1 LLLTPIA
8 ARAQVSLTSNVT
20 FNAGLSLFTYTYSVT
35 NNLPV
40 LPPDPLDPLTV
51 PNTLAFVDLS
61 VPALAGAV
69 LLNPATFPT
78 GFQIVFDPGLGLV
91 SFLEDLEDPLAPT
104 PQSFAPQTT
113 VGGFT
118 FNSPF
123 GPQGTSFMATVLPNG
138 NTISGTTLGPS
149 VIPEPGTLTLLAV
162 GITGALLLPGGEKP
176 AVASSHSD
184 APLIKLDPQA
194 NLTDVY
200 AFIRNR
206 PNGQKVLVVEVSVRP
221 FSEPGDGPMYDVFSD
236 DARYS
241 IHLTNPAT
249 GAETAR
255 YDFRFSPVGVNGNY
269 KNLDTILR
277 YGRGTEVGPIQTVG
291 DARQNFV
298 QSYTLTKVVGNT
310 ATAIGTNLLVPPYN
324 AGVRTTPKY
333 NDPATGKAVSG
344 ATNRAGLDD
353 YTRQT
358 TYDLTSGGITY
369 TSFAGSREDGFYA
382 DVPGIF
388 DLLDPRI
395 LLPSPTGTFGQAGNG
410 VDGFKGFNVLHY
422 GIVIPVTDLQ
432 ASQFTGIAF
441 DPSATASSGVITS
454 TQTGVGVYASV
465 SRPRVTLR
473 STVAEAAQSGPF
485 IQVNRLANPLFNEV
499 LVALRD
505 KDRYNRTSPT
515 EDASFAKY
523 ALNPEV
529 AVLINTVYNTTF
541 QTTGRGDLA
550 LVYLPDVIRVETT
563 TPPARVSGDPNPT
576 PGGTFN
582 RLSILGGDV
591 LVNSAGNNVP
601 GGWPNGRRF
610 GDDVVDIALSVV
622 ASGPTF
628 SMLTPVGDNVA
639 ANDQVYNAVF
649 PYAATPHAGSRHSKD
664 SGINQMP

>member
-1 LLLTPIA
+1 LKEKIMVRNSRRT
-8 ARAQVSLTSNVT
+8 
-20 FNAGLSLFTYTYSVT
+20 
-35 NNLPV
+35 LP
-40 LPPDPLDPLTV
+40 
-51 PNTLAFVDLS
+51 S
-61 VPALAGAV
+61 LAGIGA
-69 LLNPATFPT
+69 
-78 GFQIVFDPGLGLV
+78 
-91 SFLEDLEDPLAPT
+91 
-104 PQSFAPQTT
+104 
-113 VGGFT
+113 
-118 FNSPF
+118 
-123 GPQGTSFMATVLPNG
+123 
-138 NTISGTTLGPS
+138 
-149 VIPEPGTLTLLAV
+149 LLAV

-221 FSEPGDGPMYDVFSD
+221 FSEPGDGVMYDAFSD

-249 GAETAR
+249 GVETAR

-277 YGRGTEVGPIQTVG
+277 YGRGTEIGPIQTVG

-324 AGVRTTPKY
+324 VGVRTTPRY
-333 NDPATGKAVSG
+333 NDMSGTPATNPNFGKAISG

-358 TYDLTSGGITY
+358 TFDLTAGGVMY
-369 TSFAGSREDGFYA
+369 TSFAGSREDGFYS
-382 DVPGIF
+382 DIPGIF

-395 LLPSPTGTFGQAGNG
+395 LLPSPTGTFGQGGNG

-432 ASQFTGIAF
+432 ASQFTGLAF
-441 DPSATASSGVITS
+441 NPAATASSGVITS

-485 IQVNRLANPLFNEV
+485 IQVNRLANPLFNEG
-499 LVALRD
+499 LVAIRD

-515 EDASFAKY
+515 QDASFAKY
-523 ALNPEV
+523 ALNPEL
-529 AVLINTVYNTTF
+529 AVLINGTYGTNF
-541 QTTGRGDLA
+541 QTTGRADIA

-563 TPPARVSGDPNPT
+563 TPPARVSGDANPT

-591 LVNSAGNNVP
+591 LVNSAGNSVP

-610 GDDVVDIALSVV
+610 GDDVVDIALSVI

-628 SMLTPVGDNVA
+628 STLTVVGDNVPE
-639 ANDQVYNAVF
+639 NDQLYNAVF
-649 PYAATPHAGSRHSKD
+649 PYAGTPHAGTRNSKD
-664 SGINQMP
+664 SGINRMP